1 MKYII
6 EHLDPELF
14 DWSLLE
20 YQHISEIVGKEHLI
34 FTNIKNSQNSSERKK
49 LQMLGTVEEKSVKEL
64 VQKFAQNKI
73 CILDPNAEKTLTT
86 ADCKHF
92 AYLVF
97 GGILGDWPPQKR
109 TQKTLSEPLHC
120 ETRNL
125 GKEQMSTD
133 TAVYVAKHIAS
144 GKNFSDLEFIDEL
157 VIPVEE
163 GEEIILPF
171 RFVVENGKPVLAKG
185 YVEFVKK
192 QEMF

>member
-1 MKYII
+1 MRYII
-6 EHLDPELF
+6 EHLDTELY

-20 YQHISEIVGKEHLI
+20 YTHLSEIVGEKNII
-34 FTNIKNSQNSSERKK
+34 FTNIKKSTDREK
-49 LQMLGTVEEKSVKEL
+49 LLTFGTVEEKSVKEL
-64 VQKFAQNKI
+64 IPPLGQKNI
-73 CILDPNAEKTLTT
+73 CILDPHAEKTLTT
-86 ADCKHF
+86 ADCKQF

-125 GKEQMSTD
+125 GNKQMSTD
-133 TAVYVAKHIAS
+133 TAVYVAKQITD
-144 GKNFSDLEFIDEL
+144 GKKLSDLEFLDEL
-157 VIPVEE
+157 AIPVDE

-171 RFVVENGKPVLAKG
+171 RFVMEHGKPVLAKG
-185 YVEFVKK
+185 YIEFVKK